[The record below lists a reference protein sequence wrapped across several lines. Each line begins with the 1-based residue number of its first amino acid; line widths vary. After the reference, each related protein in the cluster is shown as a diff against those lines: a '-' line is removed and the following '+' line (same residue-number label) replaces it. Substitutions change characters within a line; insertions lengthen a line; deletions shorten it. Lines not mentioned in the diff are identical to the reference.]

1 MNPGEPVSKREK
13 VNTTVQ
19 FLRKLD
25 EKVLENETRI
35 RKYLV
40 NKHGLTKAEV
50 DEAFRIHRSLM
61 DNEKASH
68 LVEER
73 QEGERQII
81 ATNDEVRPEII
92 ETEGDNGRNSLWFL
106 LGGKKIEGQE
116 LLREFLE
123 NEVNYN
129 KVLECVQFD
138 YHFPLLKM
146 ASENKFEMTRK
157 EVEEIYKL
165 IPDLISFHKDT
176 FYTNLNKGTD
186 IAKAFLQNFKKFEIY
201 VDYMIDCSATVKKM
215 RLYCTDKKFHKCLDV
230 IKSKSKCPD
239 DEMIDLILEPLDR
252 ITDYKDFL
260 NILVK
265 FADERH
271 AEAYQLITKAARRIG
286 RVADYIEK
294 FKYGI
299 LNRSEM
305 NKVQQFLG
313 KQCDIFVPNRRIVR
327 RGLMI
332 RRTSGWMARNKWYLF
347 FLFSDILL
355 WTTKSGVLQNLV
367 LLKNCEVVESDAEV
381 NPQRKL
387 KVVSM
392 GERKKIL
399 NCECGTQRQRMEW
412 FEMIKTAISLAKD
425 SAKQEKPPG
434 EKKEEIPG
442 EGTFESPNPIK
453 PPLLTG
459 YNKICRIN
467 SRRSS
472 EIRVGDYA
480 NPSQPETPVSEQCYD
495 ERYEYSKNFPI
506 IQEYKEFEPI
516 GDTISVSEYD
526 NSLYGSDDVK
536 GESRAESLSPFWKKV
551 TGYESGD
558 KRSDFK
564 IQRANKKQK
573 QPIERFLRHSGNEN
587 GRDQGDDGSDQ
598 SSSTIEKPQ
607 HHSSSSIIRRQ
618 SPGTKT
624 DGAVVK
630 TRLEEI
636 PNITIRLDNF
646 EQR

>member
-1 MNPGEPVSKREK
+1 MNPGEPVSKSEK

-25 EKVLENETRI
+25 DKVLENDTRI
-35 RKYLV
+35 RKYLLS
-40 NKHGLTKAEV
+40 KHGLTKAEV
-50 DEAFRIHRSLM
+50 DEAFRIHRSSL
-61 DNEKASH
+61 DNEKASR
-68 LVEER
+68 LAEER
-73 QEGERQII
+73 QEGERQISS
-81 ATNDEVRPEII
+81 TNDGVRPEII
-92 ETEGDNGRNSLWFL
+92 ETSSDNGRNSLWFL
-106 LGGKKIEGQE
+106 SAGKKIEGQE
-116 LLREFLE
+116 LLRKFLE

-129 KVLECVQFD
+129 KVLECLQFD
-138 YHFPLLKM
+138 YHFPLLEM
-146 ASENKFEMTRK
+146 ASENKCEMTRK

-165 IPDLISFHKDT
+165 LPVLTSFHKDT

-186 IAKAFLQNFKKFEIY
+186 IAKTFLQNFKKFEIY

-215 RLYCTDKKFHKCLDV
+215 RLYCRDKKFHKCLGV

-252 ITDYKDFL
+252 MTDYKDFL
-260 NILVK
+260 NSLVK

-294 FKYGI
+294 YKYGI

-305 NKVQQFLG
+305 NKVQQLLG

-332 RRTSGWMARNKWYLF
+332 RRTSGWMARNKWYIF
-347 FLFSDILL
+347 FLFSDMLL
-355 WTTKSGVLQNLV
+355 WTTKSGELQNLV
-367 LLKNCEVVESDAEV
+367 LLKNCEVMESDAAV
-381 NPQRKL
+381 NPHRKL
-387 KVVSM
+387 KVVSI
-392 GERKKIL
+392 GERNKIL
-399 NCECGTQRQRMEW
+399 NCECGTHRQRMEW
-412 FEMIKTAISLAKD
+412 FEALKTAISLAKD

-442 EGTFESPNPIK
+442 EGPFESPNPIK

-459 YNKICRIN
+459 YNKICRNN

-472 EIRVGDYA
+472 EIRLGDYV
-480 NPSQPETPVSEQCYD
+480 NPRQPETPVSEQCYD

-506 IQEYKEFEPI
+506 IQEYSNFEPI

-536 GESRAESLSPFWKKV
+536 GELRAESLSPFWKKV

-573 QPIERFLRHSGNEN
+573 QPKERFMGHS

-607 HHSSSSIIRRQ
+607 PHSSLSIIRRQ
-618 SPGTKT
+618 SLGTKT
-624 DGAVVK
+624 DGVVVK
-630 TRLEEI
+630 TRLEKI

-646 EQR
+646 EHR